1 MVELEKYKGA
11 KSRFTCP
18 SCGSRNTF
26 ARYQNENG
34 EYLDQNVGRCNRES
48 KCGYHYKPVQF
59 FADNPAAKNGRF
71 KKGKNRTAID
81 YDSTDKNSIQ
91 TNTEAKLSPIKPDY
105 IPFEQFKLTLGNYEQ
120 NAFVQFLQNLFPDCA
135 DEIQSVLEMYF
146 IGTFQDYTCFPSIDR
161 SRRVCRAKLIRF
173 NTQTGKRLKGNYDT
187 SSLPAKLKL
196 KEDFQY
202 KQIFFGE
209 HLLSKFPDKPVAIVE
224 AEKTAIIASL
234 CFPKFIWI
242 GSNSKTWLKV
252 ERLIQIGKRQIILY
266 PDADAFELWQQI
278 ASDANKQGLKVE
290 VSNLV
295 ENHATNEE
303 KANGYDLADYLIFQQ
318 NEINEI
324 NEFVDHYNSALEKVL
339 NDQTLFG
346 KFNINMDERIAIN
359 EVDQNLSRV
368 EAETI
373 AIEPENIRQIV
384 LGLV

>member
-1 MVELEKYKGA
+1 M
-11 KSRFTCP
+11 
-18 SCGSRNTF
+18 
-26 ARYQNENG
+26 
-34 EYLDQNVGRCNRES
+34 
-48 KCGYHYKPVQF
+48 
-59 FADNPAAKNGRF
+59 
-71 KKGKNRTAID
+71 
-81 YDSTDKNSIQ
+81 
-91 TNTEAKLSPIKPDY
+91 
-105 IPFEQFKLTLGNYEQ
+105 
-120 NAFVQFLQNLFPDCA
+120 QFLQNLFPDCA